1 MATLEIFNISILF
14 LFSLFLPHRAATPC
28 NGSTCS
34 IDGPVA
40 RFPFQIRNNQVSSNC
55 GYPGFDLSCNNQSQ
69 TIITFPSSGDF
80 IVQSISYLAQIL
92 YINGTD
98 NCMPKRFL
106 HRDLSFEDTP
116 FSIYLGF
123 EGTKNYT
130 FFNCSSDQEIYWPS
144 NIISCISTEYY
155 KVLALPTNWSQPRL
169 KLANCTVISTTLVP
183 SSFEWQEINQGFMLT
198 WDVPDCGY
206 CEERDQACGLT
217 KGKSSTIQCLHTD
230 KVSSVLSKEA
240 KFGIMMGVGIPG
252 LLFFVWLVL
261 HFCNR
266 TVQGQNPQPI
276 TELSTLTSQ
285 QPSTVVTGLYAS
297 TIESYPKTQLG
308 ESWELPKPND
318 NSCPICL
325 SEYKSKETLRTIPE
339 CNHYFHANCVD
350 EWLRMKATCPLCRN
364 PQEK

>member
-144 NIISCISTEYY
+144 NIISCLSTE
-155 KVLALPTNWSQPRL
+155 
-169 KLANCTVISTTLVP
+169 
-183 SSFEWQEINQGFMLT
+183 SFEWQEINQGFMLA
-198 WDVPDCGY
+198 WDVPDCRY

-230 KVSSVLSKEA
+230 KVSSGLSKAA
-240 KFGIMMGVGIPG
+240 KFGIMVGVGIPG

-261 HFCNR
+261 HFCNK

-285 QPSTVVTGLYAS
+285 QPSTVAKGLDAS

-308 ESWELPKPND
+308 ECWELPKPND

-339 CNHYFHANCVD
+339 CNHYFHASCVD
-350 EWLRMKATCPLCRN
+350 EWLRMNATCPLCRN